1 MVKGFSKMY
10 NSSFF
15 GHIFFANIFYYIT
28 GFCDKKFN
36 FCKANVFADSKSR
49 AQDLSNDVSFV
60 KFGHQTWDLKGG
72 GKLTLPP
79 QHILVS
85 STPAEIGLSTNLSLK
100 VVFLFQSFLFIFTL
114 SPLSPFIRLPPNCTS
129 SLFFSPYS
137 LIPKAYLLLP
147 TSCKALPL
155 SLLSALYP
163 PFQRYSLFPSKCPIL
178 PSLPILTKSF
188 PTSFSS

>member
-1 MVKGFSKMY
+1 MTNYTSLERSCALLLESAKKFANFQKLNHFTTKQEDLIEMVKGFSKMY

-72 GKLTLPP
+72 G
-79 QHILVS
+79 
-85 STPAEIGLSTNLSLK
+85 N
-100 VVFLFQSFLFIFTL
+100 
-114 SPLSPFIRLPPNCTS
+114 
-129 SLFFSPYS
+129 
-137 LIPKAYLLLP
+137 
-147 TSCKALPL
+147 
-155 SLLSALYP
+155 
-163 PFQRYSLFPSKCPIL
+163 
-178 PSLPILTKSF
+178 
-188 PTSFSS
+188 

>member
-1 MVKGFSKMY
+1 MGF
-10 NSSFF
+10 
-15 GHIFFANIFYYIT
+15 
-28 GFCDKKFN
+28 
-36 FCKANVFADSKSR
+36 
-49 AQDLSNDVSFV
+49 
-60 KFGHQTWDLKGG
+60 KGG

-147 TSCKALPL
+147 TSCKAPPL